1 MQKLKE
7 QAEAKSEDKT
17 EGEPEGKPEDKTEG
31 EPESKSE
38 GKSVEG
44 TVSIE
49 LLGKKV
55 DISLASEEEEKK
67 FWRDF
72 QNKQQFSGKKTQKWQ
87 SKLTSIFCTFLY

>member
-1 MQKLKE
+1 MKKLKE
-7 QAEAKSEDKT
+7 QAEAKPEDKS
-17 EGEPEGKPEDKTEG
+17 EGEPEGK
-31 EPESKSE
+31 SE
-38 GKSVEG
+38 EG